1 MLMAV
6 KYIQT
11 IEVTLRQ
18 LWKWL
23 EYSKCCSAFVK
34 VCVSLQKIKLA
45 YANDDPTKQK
55 KLLKSLAV
63 KYRKLAGQGGFQLAK
78 VFQASA
84 QTFCPWTP
92 LEAHTLK
99 ALAVH
104 PLPTL
109 KIWLT
114 TSKSMEN
121 TGCTLYVVAK
131 TKSLHRAISETS

>member
-1 MLMAV
+1 MACSDANDTV

-23 EYSKCCSAFVK
+23 EYSKRCSAFVK
-34 VCVSLQKIKLA
+34 VCMSLQKIKLA

-55 KLLKSLAV
+55 KLFKSLAV

-84 QTFCPWTP
+84 QTF
-92 LEAHTLK
+92 
-99 ALAVH
+99 
-104 PLPTL
+104 LP
-109 KIWLT
+109 
-114 TSKSMEN
+114 
-121 TGCTLYVVAK
+121 
-131 TKSLHRAISETS
+131 